1 MYLVKD
7 TVGVKRY
14 PSRLGRAGAVRK
26 RKGEIKEVNGHKF
39 AVQQFYQIMRCAL
52 CSDLF
57 SGAGAQCEG
66 KLGGIGWEL
75 DLLKERV
82 RGLKSILKSHH
93 SCCSPIVYRL
103 QVYLPSQMF

>member
-1 MYLVKD
+1 MSTLVKD

-66 KLGGIGWEL
+66 K
-75 DLLKERV
+75 R
-82 RGLKSILKSHH
+82 R
-93 SCCSPIVYRL
+93 
-103 QVYLPSQMF
+103 F

>member
-1 MYLVKD
+1 MVLNLIFLVKD

-66 KLGGIGWEL
+66 KGTTMINF
-75 DLLKERV
+75 
-82 RGLKSILKSHH
+82 
-93 SCCSPIVYRL
+93 VYCTCRQAAQLNSVTIMMTLRL
-103 QVYLPSQMF
+103 QVHVPPKVL

>member
-1 MYLVKD
+1 MHVASRFIVKD
-7 TVGVKRY
+7 SVGVKRY

-66 KLGGIGWEL
+66 EDIFPAIDATIRGKDGWIRL
-75 DLLKERV
+75 YSLNSADLCNPL
-82 RGLKSILKSHH
+82 
-93 SCCSPIVYRL
+93 
-103 QVYLPSQMF
+103 FF